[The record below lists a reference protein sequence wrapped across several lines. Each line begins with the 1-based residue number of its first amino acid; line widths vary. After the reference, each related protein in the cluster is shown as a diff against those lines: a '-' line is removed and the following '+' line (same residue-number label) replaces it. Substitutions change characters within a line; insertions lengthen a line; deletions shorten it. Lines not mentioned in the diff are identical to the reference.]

1 MGFFYAKNAIIPI
14 MSNERIR
21 PRRFIWQRLDNI
33 ERLLADLRKGIELM
47 AQQTVVRQSE
57 FEQIKYQVSSF
68 AEALNELEDRVIAL
82 EKRNNLEQWVLRQVW
97 LILLVILAGYIVSR
111 II

>member
-1 MGFFYAKNAIIPI
+1 
-14 MSNERIR
+14 MS
-21 PRRFIWQRLDNI
+21 PMSDYQPLGRRFIWQRLDHI

-68 AEALNELEDRVIAL
+68 LESLGELEARVTAL

-97 LILLVILAGYIVSR
+97 LVLLVILAAYIVSR